1 MLGLPSADPVSPV
14 ADDARFVDPVWTASP
29 TWDLVKEWYLA
40 FTRHAQDMLYD
51 TPGLSGKQRRRAA
64 FWWRKWLNAAAPTKF
79 LWSNPVAI
87 RKAVETRGESLS
99 RGLPNFLG
107 DYHAGSVRMT
117 DPDDFEVGRNL
128 ATTPGAVVF
137 RNRLLEVL
145 HYAPTRSSVH
155 AEAVVIVTPWIN
167 KFYVLDL
174 TERKSMVRFLFDQ
187 GLDVFITSWR
197 NPDASMREVRFDDYL
212 TEGID
217 ATVRTTCRMSGARHV
232 HAVGYCIGGTALAMY
247 AAWANRHFAAEAVP
261 VGTCTFLTTL
271 TDFHKPGDIDVLI
284 DEGSIR
290 YLCGHMQRSGFLGGK
305 EMVASFRL
313 LRSHSLIWHCVVH
326 GWLYGEAP
334 PPFDVLF
341 WNMDVTR
348 MPQAMH
354 AWNLTESIC
363 TAAWSSPVC

>member
-79 LWSNPVAI
+79 LRSNPVAI

-99 RGLPNFLG
+99 RGLHNFLG

-117 DPDDFEVGRNL
+117 DPDDFEVGCNL

-174 TERKSMVRFLFDQ
+174 TERKSMVRFLLDQ

-197 NPDASMREVRFDDYL
+197 NPDASMREVRFHDYL

-217 ATVRTTCRMSGARHV
+217 VTVRTACRMSGARHV

-271 TDFHKPGDIDVLI
+271 TDSTSRVTSTCSSTRAASATFAVICSTATSSAGRKWPHPSASVDRRCSGPQRMRDQPSTASHRACG
-284 DEGSIR
+284 GSSPEFF
-290 YLCGHMQRSGFLGGK
+290 RSG
-305 EMVASFRL
+305 
-313 LRSHSLIWHCVVH
+313 
-326 GWLYGEAP
+326 
-334 PPFDVLF
+334 
-341 WNMDVTR
+341 
-348 MPQAMH
+348 
-354 AWNLTESIC
+354 
-363 TAAWSSPVC
+363 